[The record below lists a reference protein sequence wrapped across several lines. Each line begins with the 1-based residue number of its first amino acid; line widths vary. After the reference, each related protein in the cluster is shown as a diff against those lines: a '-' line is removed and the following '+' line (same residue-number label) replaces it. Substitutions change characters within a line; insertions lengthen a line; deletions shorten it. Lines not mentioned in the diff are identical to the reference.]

1 MKCTKTELSCLFSG
15 TDRRTTGFIDVSALV
30 ECLCPSGREKDRGRD
45 RDRDRERGSRRESRE
60 GSRDRERER
69 GSENENDNIRGE
81 KLVLKRNESRVVL
94 RKRPDLLDEIQA
106 QMRSV
111 NKERG

>member
-1 MKCTKTELSCLFSG
+1 MKVTKTELSCLFSG

-45 RDRDRERGSRRESRE
+45 RDRDRERGSRRESRDV
-60 GSRDRERER
+60 SRDSERER
-69 GSENENDNIRGE
+69 DRDRGD
-81 KLVLKRNESRVVL
+81 KILLKRNEARIVL
-94 RKRPDLLDEIQA
+94 RKRPDLLNDIQL

-111 NKERG
+111 KKERG